1 MTDEYLVGYEQ
12 ILTEAFSTGR
22 RLTRDEL
29 DSRRALGERAAEA
42 GHGLRLLVSEHTWFV
57 VENPEEYDEDPW
69 DFDEAELAFLAAL
82 RTRAAAWRV
91 SWASNNVSRPE
102 DDSSLL
108 VWVTL
113 VDEEHPLILGE
124 WALHFYGTHVRA
136 GKVADQLFNLHESHK
151 HGFFRASGTADELA
165 LRCADW
171 FESLLSRPVVRAEW
185 PAAAGAITTRWEFAD
200 TGEALLTSLDVPTDD
215 TPPARRVPVRP

>member
-1 MTDEYLVGYEQ
+1 MDNN
-12 ILTEAFSTGR
+12 
-22 RLTRDEL
+22 
-29 DSRRALGERAAEA
+29 
-42 GHGLRLLVSEHTWFV
+42 TWFE
-57 VENPEEYDEDPW
+57 VEDPEEYDEAPW
-69 DFDEAELAFLAAL
+69 DFDGTELAFLVAL

-91 SWASNNVSRPE
+91 PWAPSNVSRPE

-113 VDEEHPLILGE
+113 LDEERTLILGE
-124 WALHFYGTHVRA
+124 WAVHFYGTHVRA
-136 GKVADQLFNLHESHK
+136 GKVSDQLFNLHESHK
-151 HGFFRASGTADELA
+151 HGFFRTSGTADELA

-185 PAAAGAITTRWEFAD
+185 PAATGAIATRWEFAD
-200 TGEALLTSLDVPTDD
+200 TKEALVISLNVPADG